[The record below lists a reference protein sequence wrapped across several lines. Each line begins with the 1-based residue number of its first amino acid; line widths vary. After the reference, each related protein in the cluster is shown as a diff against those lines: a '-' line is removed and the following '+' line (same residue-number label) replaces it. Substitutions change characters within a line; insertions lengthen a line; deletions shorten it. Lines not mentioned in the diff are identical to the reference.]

1 MTDPI
6 GAMVNEIKVGG
17 LAKKPVITVKHSSI
31 KSAILDCLKKAGFID
46 SFEKRVKQGHQVL
59 DINISYSE
67 DGTAK
72 VKEAKRISKPSRRLY
87 YGYRD
92 IRLVKGGRG
101 VIVLSTPKGILSGV
115 DARKE
120 LVGGEPLFWI
130 W

>member
-6 GAMVNEIKVGG
+6 GAMVNEIKVGS
-17 LAKKPVITVKHSSI
+17 LAKKASITVKHSSI

-46 SFEKRVKQGHQVL
+46 SFEKRAKQGHSVL
-59 DINISYSE
+59 EINLAYNE
-67 DGTAK
+67 GGTPK
-72 VKEAKRISKPSRRLY
+72 VNETHRISKPSRRLY
-87 YGYRD
+87 YGYRE

-101 VIVLSTPKGILSGV
+101 IIVLSTPKGILSGT